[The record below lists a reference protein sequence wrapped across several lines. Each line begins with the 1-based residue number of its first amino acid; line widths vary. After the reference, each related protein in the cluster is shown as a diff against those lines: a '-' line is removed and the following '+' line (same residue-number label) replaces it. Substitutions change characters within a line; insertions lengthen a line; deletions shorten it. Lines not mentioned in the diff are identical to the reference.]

1 MHTSVA
7 IPGTVEFL
15 DITQIN
21 PLISKCKIKVC
32 YVGDEANRNKSIITE
47 DSARI
52 IAQSLPGSPIV
63 GYYNEQ
69 KGDFESH
76 NHYFVFQNGKI
87 QMKTN
92 TRPYGFV
99 DINAKVW
106 FEEYLDDNT
115 DRRKYMVT
123 EGYVWTGQYPEA
135 QSVVEGSG
143 NPHSLEFSEDER
155 YLDAFWTKDGNG
167 NNQFFIVNEAVIANL
182 CILGKDVEPCFEGS
196 NITQFSFEPEFKNT
210 MFNLIE
216 EMKNILNNDKGGI
229 AMAEEKVVSTT
240 TDDNE
245 GQVTDTQ
252 VVDYE
257 KKKEE
262 ETKIED
268 KKEDT
273 KVEDKK
279 EEKPEDDK
287 EGKDDDEKKKKT
299 QYNLDEIPEYVALKA
314 EFDNLQTQYSALE
327 TATNDLKSFKE
338 TVEKKEKQELIK
350 SFYMLSDE
358 DKKDVTDNIMSYSY
372 DEIKS
377 KLSVICVDKRVSFE
391 KIEEDVQ
398 DTKQESKQALTY
410 NLDDAQDT
418 SDSGKPAWLKR
429 VDKQIKK

>member
-1 MHTSVA
+1 MHKSVA

-32 YVGDEANRNKSIITE
+32 YVGDAANRNKSIITE
-47 DSARI
+47 DVARI

-143 NPHSLEFSEDER
+143 NPHSLEFSEDDR
-155 YLDAFWTKDGNG
+155 YLDAFWTKDENG

-229 AMAEEKVVSTT
+229 AMTEEKVVSTA
-240 TDDNE
+240 TDNSE
-245 GQVTDTQ
+245 GQVTDAQ
-252 VVDYE
+252 ALEFE
-257 KKKEE
+257 KKKDDE
-262 ETKIED
+262 KN
-268 KKEDT
+268 T
-273 KVEDKK
+273 KVEDNKK
-279 EEKPEDDK
+279 VEEKPEDNK
-287 EGKDDDEKKKKT
+287 EGKEKEDDEEKKT
-299 QYNLDEIPEYVALKA
+299 QYNLDEIPEYVSLKA
-314 EFDNLQTQYSALE
+314 DFDNLQTQYSALE
-327 TATNDLKSFKE
+327 TITNDLKSFKE
-338 TVEKKEKQELIK
+338 KVEKKEKQELIK

-358 DKKDVTDNIMSYSY
+358 DKKDVTENIMSYSY

-391 KIEEDVQ
+391 KVDDEVQ
-398 DTKQESKQALTY
+398 ETKQESKQALTY

>member
-7 IPGTVEFL
+7 IPGTIEFL

-32 YVGDEANRNKSIITE
+32 YVGDEPNRNKSIITE

-63 GYYNEQ
+63 GYYHEQ

-76 NHYFVFQNGKI
+76 NNYFVFKNGTI

-99 DINAKVW
+99 DINATVW

-143 NPHSLEFSEDER
+143 NPQSLELSEDDR

-182 CILGKDVEPCFEGS
+182 CILGKNVEPCFEGAS
-196 NITQFSFEPEFKNT
+196 ITQFSFEPEFKNT
-210 MFNLIE
+210 MFNLID
-216 EMKNILNNDKGGI
+216 EMKNILNNKGGI
-229 AMAEEKVVSTT
+229 AMAEKKVVSNAA
-240 TDDNE
+240 DINE
-245 GQVTDTQ
+245 DQTI
-252 VVDYE
+252 DYA

-262 ETKIED
+262 
-268 KKEDT
+268 
-273 KVEDKK
+273 
-279 EEKPEDDK
+279 
-287 EGKDDDEKKKKT
+287 
-299 QYNLDEIPEYVALKA
+299 
-314 EFDNLQTQYSALE
+314 
-327 TATNDLKSFKE
+327 
-338 TVEKKEKQELIK
+338 
-350 SFYMLSDE
+350 
-358 DKKDVTDNIMSYSY
+358 
-372 DEIKS
+372 
-377 KLSVICVDKRVSFE
+377 
-391 KIEEDVQ
+391 
-398 DTKQESKQALTY
+398 
-410 NLDDAQDT
+410 
-418 SDSGKPAWLKR
+418 
-429 VDKQIKK
+429 